1 MSSILTDTKALLGI
15 EEEYTHFDKQIVA
28 HINSALFVLNQL
40 GVGPDKPF
48 VIEDKSSEWSDFVGE
63 GEYELVQ
70 TYVYRSVRRVFDP
83 PTNSSHLNALKED
96 MKEDEWRLNVQ
107 AESED

>member
-15 EEEYTHFDKQIVA
+15 EEDYTHFDKQITS

-40 GVGPDKPF
+40 GVGPESPF
-48 VIEDKSSEWSDFVGE
+48 TIEDKSSEWGDFVEE

-70 TYVYRSVRRVFDP
+70 SYVYRSVRRAFDP
-83 PTNSSHLNALKED
+83 PSNSSHLNALKED

-107 AESED
+107 AESNE

>member
-1 MSSILTDTKALLGI
+1 MFNHHDVSRDAFMLHGPLAHHGYDWWWHSLTAQDAETG
-15 EEEYTHFDKQIVA
+15 E
-28 HINSALFVLNQL
+28 
-40 GVGPDKPF
+40 DKPF

-107 AESED
+107 AELED